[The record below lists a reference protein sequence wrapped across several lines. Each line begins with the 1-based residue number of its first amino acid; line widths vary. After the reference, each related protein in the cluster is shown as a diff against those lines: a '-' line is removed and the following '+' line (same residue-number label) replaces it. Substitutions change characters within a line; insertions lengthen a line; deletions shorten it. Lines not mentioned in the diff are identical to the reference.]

1 MKIFRIG
8 GSTDTKNAV
17 AEIILAF
24 PEPVDYVALAGFTN
38 DHHITYQ
45 FDLRGLMLMS
55 GKPCYGAQ
63 VSRSDGFPQLKFLVF
78 SRRIL
83 H

>member
-45 FDLRGLMLMS
+45 FRFERIDANVWKAVLRRTGEQERWIPAIEVL
-55 GKPCYGAQ
+55 
-63 VSRSDGFPQLKFLVF
+63 GFQP
-78 SRRIL
+78 
-83 H
+83 